1 MIPLNTETLVTGVP
15 FLMHTN
21 ALAEYLNIDA
31 PSVYPDGKNS
41 VFVEETFGLWK
52 VVASRN
58 SDEVTEELL
67 GVIRNK
73 AGGVFVVARVES
85 YCEDNDCDS
94 CDSYDCDVKLV
105 IIQQK

>member
-1 MIPLNTETLVTGVP
+1 MFPLNIENLDTGVP
-15 FLMHTN
+15 FVMHTN
-21 ALAEYLNIDA
+21 GLAEYLNIDA

-41 VFVEETFGLWK
+41 VFVEETFGVWK

-67 GVIRNK
+67 EVVRNE
-73 AGGVFVVARVES
+73 AGGVFVVARIEL

-105 IIQQK
+105 IIKRK